1 MPTYTPQP
9 LYGGAIQG
17 IIPEGWIDAST
28 LREIPDH
35 QELYLSPT
43 TLSSLIIEL
52 NQPVPNPVAQAT
64 LHAHPRLLSDP
75 SPPPGPAPD
84 QEALNRAAALHHLL
98 DICDPADTLA
108 ILQPPARVALRKF
121 AGEVAAYAG
130 RVGFTS
136 PLGGGRGSLLQQQ
149 QQQQR
154 VVAGAPGAPEAGA
167 EAGSSG
173 ELAGTGTT
181 TTQCWFLLVRLVE
194 QETDLLVLVNVP
206 EKEFVERG
214 DAAGLRR
221 ELEVGEGVV
230 AELVRGLE
238 VVEWGLFV

>member
-17 IIPEGWIDAST
+17 IIPQGWIDAST

-64 LHAHPRLLSDP
+64 LHAHPLLLSGT
-75 SPPPGPAPD
+75 STQGGNAPD
-84 QEALNRAAALHHLL
+84 QETLNRAAALHHLL

-108 ILQPPARVALRKF
+108 IIQPPTRVALDKF
-121 AGEVAAYAG
+121 AGDVAAYAG

-136 PLGGGRGSLLQQQ
+136 PLGGGRGSLQQQ
-149 QQQQR
+149 RPQQQR
-154 VVAGAPGAPEAGA
+154 VVAGAPGAAGA
-167 EAGSSG
+167 GAGSSA
-173 ELAGTGTT
+173 EQAGTT

-206 EKEFVERG
+206 EKEFLERG
-214 DAAGLRR
+214 DAEGLRR
-221 ELEVGEGVV
+221 EIEVGEGVV
-230 AELVRGLE
+230 AELVRGLKI
-238 VVEWGLFV
+238 VEWGLFA

>member
-17 IIPEGWIDAST
+17 IIPQGWIDAST

-64 LHAHPRLLSDP
+64 LRAHPALLSALSET
-75 SPPPGPAPD
+75 SPQD
-84 QEALNRAAALHHLL
+84 QESLNRAAALHHLL

-108 ILQPPARVALRKF
+108 IVQPPTRVALEKF
-121 AGEVAAYAG
+121 QGNVAGYVG
-130 RVGFTS
+130 RVKFTS
-136 PLGGGRGSLLQQQ
+136 PVGGGRRVGLQQQ
-149 QQQQR
+149 QR
-154 VVAGAPGAPEAGA
+154 AVGAGAG
-167 EAGSSG
+167 AGSSG
-173 ELAGTGTT
+173 EQAGTT

-214 DAAGLRR
+214 DAEGLRR
-221 ELEVGEGVV
+221 EVEVGEGVV

-238 VVEWGLFV
+238 VVEWGLFA

>member
-17 IIPEGWIDAST
+17 IIPQGWIDAST

-64 LHAHPRLLSDP
+64 LRAHPALLSET
-75 SPPPGPAPD
+75 SPQD
-84 QEALNRAAALHHLL
+84 QESLNRAAALHHLL

-108 ILQPPARVALRKF
+108 IVQPPTRVALEKF
-121 AGEVAAYAG
+121 QGDVAGYVG
-130 RVGFTS
+130 RVSFTS
-136 PLGGGRGSLLQQQ
+136 PVRGGRG
-149 QQQQR
+149 QR
-154 VVAGAPGAPEAGA
+154 VVGAGAGAGA
-167 EAGSSG
+167 AGAGSSG
-173 ELAGTGTT
+173 DQAGTTT

-214 DAAGLRR
+214 DAEGLRR
-221 ELEVGEGVV
+221 EVEVGEGVV

-238 VVEWGLFV
+238 VVEWGLFA

>member
-17 IIPEGWIDAST
+17 IIPQGWIDAST

-64 LHAHPRLLSDP
+64 LRAHPALVAET
-75 SPPPGPAPD
+75 SPQD
-84 QEALNRAAALHHLL
+84 QESLNRAAALHHLL

-108 ILQPPARVALRKF
+108 IVQPPTRVALEKF
-121 AGEVAAYAG
+121 QGGVAGYVG
-130 RVGFTS
+130 RVSFTS
-136 PLGGGRGSLLQQQ
+136 PVGLQQQQPQ

-154 VVAGAPGAPEAGA
+154 VVGAGAGAGA
-167 EAGSSG
+167 GAAGAGSSG
-173 ELAGTGTT
+173 DQAGMTT

-194 QETDLLVLVNVP
+194 QQTDLLVLVNVP

-214 DAAGLRR
+214 DAEGLRR
-221 ELEVGEGVV
+221 EVEVGEGVV

-238 VVEWGLFV
+238 VVEWGLF